1 MIMKISTGNN
11 GLANKKIEYT
21 YSTGEKVILKIG
33 PKTLEFLWIGGHL
46 DDLKIDNLEY
56 ICTETRKGQFLLK
69 WHNLIAKSYVTL
81 LIDVQEMQL
90 HGSAIMFYQSEEI
103 SEIFD
108 QATIT
113 SISDL
118 K

>member
-1 MIMKISTGNN
+1 
-11 GLANKKIEYT
+11 
-21 YSTGEKVILKIG
+21 
-33 PKTLEFLWIGGHL
+33 
-46 DDLKIDNLEY
+46 
-56 ICTETRKGQFLLK
+56 
-69 WHNLIAKSYVTL
+69 
-81 LIDVQEMQL
+81 MQL

>member
-1 MIMKISTGNN
+1 MGMSIEINSLT
-11 GLANKKIEYT
+11 NKRLEYT

-33 PKTLEFLWIGGHL
+33 SKTLEFLWIGGEL
-46 DDLKIDNLEY
+46 DGLKIDNLEY

-81 LIDVQEMQL
+81 LIDIQEMQL

-108 QATIT
+108 RATIT
-113 SISDL
+113 SISEL
-118 K
+118 T

>member
-1 MIMKISTGNN
+1 MEFSIGNN
-11 GLANKKIEYT
+11 GLANKKLEYT
-21 YSTGEKVILKIG
+21 YSTGEKVTLKIG
-33 PKTLEFLWIGGHL
+33 PKTLEFSWEGGHL
-46 DDLKIDNLEY
+46 DGLKIDNLEY
-56 ICTETRKGQFLLK
+56 VCTETRKGQFLLK

-81 LIDVQEMQL
+81 LIDTQEMQL

-113 SISDL
+113 DITDL
-118 K
+118 T

>member
-1 MIMKISTGNN
+1 MKSN
-11 GLANKKIEYT
+11 
-21 YSTGEKVILKIG
+21 
-33 PKTLEFLWIGGHL
+33 
-46 DDLKIDNLEY
+46 
-56 ICTETRKGQFLLK
+56 
-69 WHNLIAKSYVTL
+69 NLIAKSYVTL